1 MKKHGG
7 IRQGQG
13 RKPLAEGEKTVKVNL
28 TITESQRGQLL
39 ALGGSAWLRSQLEN
53 LKYKQMPKDG
63 NHKDDEEH

>member
-1 MKKHGG
+1 MTDKPNKHGG

-39 ALGGSAWLRSQLEN
+39 ALGGSAWLREQLN
-53 LKYKQMPKDG
+53 LIAKTGKD
-63 NHKDDEEH
+63 HT